1 MTNHTPTD
9 RAGQVDATGITCRLR
24 YPTSPWKT
32 FSALVR
38 NQANNGKKKVAIHFG
53 QEVSLELSH
62 GQAIILANAI
72 ADALDES

>member
-1 MTNHTPTD
+1 MTNHRSPS
-9 RAGQVDATGITCRLR
+9 RAGQVNAADITCRLR
-24 YPTSPWKT
+24 HPTSPWKT

-38 NQANNGKKKVAIHFG
+38 NQTNNGKKKVAIHFG
-53 QEVSLELSH
+53 QEVSLELSR